1 MPRTT
6 YEMKKEEAKRVGQR
20 TKWERELAG
29 LTPTELAADIG
40 VDSTVVRVIE
50 RGARL
55 PSLHVMMAICHVLRV
70 SPQYLLLGSLV
81 AVDPEL
87 AARLKR
93 EHPELQWPGAPQ
105 DPGHNDTSALSSA
118 QPTRKWARSRRTSAQ
133 A

>member
-6 YEMKKEEAKRVGQR
+6 YEMKKDEAKRIGQR
-20 TKWERELAG
+20 TKWARELAG
-29 LTPTELAADIG
+29 MTPTELAADIG
-40 VDSTVVRVIE
+40 VDSTVIRVIE

-70 SPQYLLLGSLV
+70 SPQYLLLGSLE

-87 AARLKR
+87 ALRLKR
-93 EHPELQWPGAPQ
+93 EHPELQWPAAPQ
-105 DPGHNDTSALSSA
+105 APGHTDTSEQNTAP
-118 QPTRKWARSRRTSAQ
+118 PTRKWARSRRTHAP